1 MTTIVGRDIRVECAL
16 TFDTGIAVA
25 SLTKASPGV
34 ATSTAHGL
42 VDGEV
47 GYFSVAAGMVEL
59 DQQAV
64 LVDNKTD
71 DTFELAGL
79 ATTSYSTW
87 TAGTIVPAATWG
99 TLTEAKVYTVGG
111 GAAAQLDDTRLLDKK
126 TRNLS
131 GLLASQDLT
140 IDIGNPKV
148 MSAALAYLD
157 AQARVGGFVL
167 FKISDASD
175 GTVLRVAFGQPS
187 VPGENVGSGALATG
201 QISVTVPQWAIKPN
215 L

>member
-1 MTTIVGRDIRVECAL
+1 MTTIVGRDIRIECAL
-16 TFDTGIAVA
+16 TFAAGIAVSA
-25 SLTKASPGV
+25 LTKASPGV

-42 VDGEV
+42 LDGAV

-59 DQQAV
+59 HEQAV
-64 LVDNKTD
+64 LVDNKAD

-79 ATTSYSTW
+79 ATTTYSTW
-87 TAGTIVPAATWG
+87 TAGSIITAATWG

-111 GAAAQLDDTRLLDKK
+111 GAAAQLDDSRLLDRK

-140 IDIGNPKV
+140 IDVGNPKV

-157 AQARVGGFVL
+157 AQARVGGYVL
-167 FKISDASD
+167 LKISDASD
-175 GTVLRVAFGQPS
+175 GTVLRVAYGQPS
-187 VPGENVGSGALATG
+187 VPGESVGSGALATG
-201 QISVTVPQWAIKPN
+201 QISVTVPQWALKPN